1 MKRLYT
7 NNVEP
12 ITKQN
17 PKDPFLEHPFTAYD
31 HENFGQ
37 DAMIVNMQFNIAE
50 DGYLY
55 AVSTKPLTKQECINF
70 IEYNNFPNDH
80 VCITRADF
88 NKLVKAFEES
98 RPVGNCIEDSLI
110 DSEAKFYERLS
121 CTSFNK
127 VSSIVNDHYDP
138 DEPLIILKQ
147 QVVSDTDLRVLLD
160 CIGNSIDRG
169 DIEDFTS
176 NLEEVIE
183 AYNHIK
189 HYLT

>member
-12 ITKQN
+12 ITKPN
-17 PKDPFLEHPFTAYD
+17 PKDSFLEHVFIEYD
-31 HENFGQ
+31 NENFCQ

-55 AVSTKPLTKQECINF
+55 ATSTRPLTKQECIDF

-80 VCITRADF
+80 VCITRSDF

-98 RPVGNCIEDSLI
+98 RPIGNHIEDSI
-110 DSEAKFYERLS
+110 VDSEAKFYERLS

-127 VSSIVNDHYDP
+127 ISSLTNEHYDH
-138 DEPLIILKQ
+138 DEPLIVLKQ
-147 QVVSDTDLRVLLD
+147 QVVSDDDLRVLLD
-160 CIGNSIDRG
+160 CIGNSIDRD

-176 NLEEVIE
+176 NPEEVIE

-189 HYLT
+189 HDLI

>member
-17 PKDPFLEHPFTAYD
+17 PKDPFLEHAFTAYD
-31 HENFGQ
+31 HGNFGQ

-55 AVSTKPLTKQECINF
+55 ATSTRPLTKQECINF
-70 IEYNNFPNDH
+70 IEYNNIPNDH

-98 RPVGNCIEDSLI
+98 RPIGNHIEDSMM
-110 DSEAKFYERLS
+110 DSETKFYERLS

-127 VSSIVNDHYDP
+127 VSSIANEHYDP
-138 DEPLIILKQ
+138 DEPLIALKQ

-176 NLEEVIE
+176 NPEEVIE